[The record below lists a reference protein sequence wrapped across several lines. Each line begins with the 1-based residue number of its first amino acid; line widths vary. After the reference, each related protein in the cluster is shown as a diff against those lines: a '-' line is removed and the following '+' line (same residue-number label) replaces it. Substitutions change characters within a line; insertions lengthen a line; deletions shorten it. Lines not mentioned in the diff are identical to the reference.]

1 MGFFI
6 AMFLCNLLM
15 PSIMV
20 IAGYCMYK
28 NPPKEINGLIGY
40 RTAMSEKNKNTWAF
54 AHDYCGKLWIKSG
67 IILLVPTV
75 LVQIPFAKSG
85 EDVVDLCREYDAK
98 KVILYGSRAKG
109 TAGERSDIDIAVSGV
124 AEFDELLEK
133 VEELPNCTVLIY

>member
-40 RTAMSEKNKNTWAF
+40 RTAMSEKNKDTWAF
-54 AHDYCGKLWIKSG
+54 AHDCCGKLWIKSG
-67 IILLVPTV
+67 I
-75 LVQIPFAKSG
+75 KSG
-85 EDVVDLCREYDAK
+85 EDVVGTVTLVIEAVQVLVLIGS
-98 KVILYGSRAKG
+98 VILVEKALKR
-109 TAGERSDIDIAVSGV
+109 T
-124 AEFDELLEK
+124 FDE
-133 VEELPNCTVLIY
+133 NGNRRG